1 MTCFFEILKEDQ
13 LLYLDL
19 LPKAVSEPELS
30 LRLTSPSGEY
40 SEWVEGKG
48 ELSMTHNV
56 SESGDYEICIAV
68 KQPIRIILTIYAE
81 DMGYYFNQLENLIK
95 VENIT
100 SISMEAVR
108 RLTEKIFR
116 IELSIKFSNLI
127 SSRDEMVQQR
137 NSFYIKTYVLVFC
150 TTAIIVAIVQVGI
163 VRGMF
168 YVDPRKIRV

>member
-100 SISMEAVR
+100 SISM
-108 RLTEKIFR
+108 
-116 IELSIKFSNLI
+116 I